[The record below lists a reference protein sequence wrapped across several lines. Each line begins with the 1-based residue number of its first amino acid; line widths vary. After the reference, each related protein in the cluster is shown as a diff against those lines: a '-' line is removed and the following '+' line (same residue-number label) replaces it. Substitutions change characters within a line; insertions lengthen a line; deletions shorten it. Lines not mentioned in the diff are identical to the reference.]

1 MPAFRFQEDK
11 SFDTNWSAFM
21 AEMNTLDPQLATILA
36 ANKDKLAAIVTQ
48 GDRDTRARGDFNSAI
63 ATALDALVAAE
74 DNGGT

>member
-1 MPAFRFQEDK
+1 
-11 SFDTNWSAFM
+11 M